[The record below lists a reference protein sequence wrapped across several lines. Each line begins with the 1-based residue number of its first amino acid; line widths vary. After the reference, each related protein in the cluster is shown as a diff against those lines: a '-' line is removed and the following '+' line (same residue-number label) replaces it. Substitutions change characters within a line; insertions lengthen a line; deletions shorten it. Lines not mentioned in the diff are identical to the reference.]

1 MDIKK
6 QEKKIFLIFVLSI
19 LFYTGFILFADV
31 KKILSVSAKFNWK
44 IIPLLLSFSF
54 LNYLFRF
61 FRWHYLL
68 KKINISLPVRKSFP
82 IFFSGISMT
91 VTPGKMG
98 EVLKAYLVKKETGNR
113 FSEMVPLLVF
123 ERMTDGVAMIVLA
136 LGGIYFF
143 RQSIIFFVFSSFL
156 VIAFT
161 IFVYA
166 KNFIVNLI
174 KKFEIRF
181 FHIKILDFAVIFFEN
196 SQKLLTG
203 KNLLVAVGLGII
215 AWAFE
220 GISLFLLVNQFN
232 SGATHQLPLQS
243 LFYCLFIFSFSS
255 IAGFLVL
262 IPGGVGV
269 AEGSITSFLMLFFN
283 MALPQAIFITLVF
296 RFVTLWFGV
305 SLGLLFL
312 IRWVKLF
319 SGDKFIPFDKKSPR
333 DA

>member
-6 QEKKIFLIFVLSI
+6 QERRISLIFILSI
-19 LFYTGFILFADV
+19 FFYTAFILLADI
-31 KKILSVSAKFNWK
+31 KKILSVSAQFNWK
-44 IIPLLLSFSF
+44 IIPLLLLITFF
-54 LNYLFRF
+54 NYVFRF

-68 KKINISLPVRKSFP
+68 KKINITLSAKKSFQ

-123 ERMTDGVAMIVLA
+123 ERMTDGIAMIILA
-136 LGGIYFF
+136 LGGVYFF
-143 RQSIIFFVFSSFL
+143 RQSIIFFIFSTLLVMAFIVF
-156 VIAFT
+156 IYT
-161 IFVYA
+161 
-166 KNFIVNLI
+166 KNFIVDLI
-174 KKFEIRF
+174 KQFEARF

-196 SQKLLTG
+196 SQKLLSG
-203 KNLLVAVGLGII
+203 RNLIIAVFLGII
-215 AWAFE
+215 AWSLE
-220 GISLFLLVNQFN
+220 GISLFLLVNQFVVETYH
-232 SGATHQLPLQS
+232 SMSLQG

-269 AEGSITSFLMLFFN
+269 AEGSITSFLMLFFK
-283 MALPQAIFITLVF
+283 MTLPQSIFLTLIF

-312 IRWVKLF
+312 LKVLNSPKRKSIR
-319 SGDKFIPFDKKSPR
+319 S
-333 DA
+333 

>member
-6 QEKKIFLIFVLSI
+6 QEKRILLIFIFSI
-19 LFYTGFILFADV
+19 LLYTVFILFADI

-44 IIPLLLSFSF
+44 IIPILLLLTL

-68 KKINISLPVRKSFP
+68 KKINIKLPFKKSFN

-113 FSEMVPLLVF
+113 FSEIVPLLVF
-123 ERMTDGVAMIVLA
+123 ERMTDGMAMIILA
-136 LGGIYFF
+136 LGGVYFF
-143 RQSIIFFVFSSFL
+143 RQSIIFFVFSTLL
-156 VIAFT
+156 VIGF
-161 IFVYA
+161 IVFIYA
-166 KNFIVNLI
+166 KDTVVNLI
-174 KKFEIRF
+174 KRFEKRF
-181 FHIKILDFAVIFFEN
+181 FHVKILDFAVAFFEN
-196 SQKLLTG
+196 SQKLLNSG
-203 KNLLVAVGLGII
+203 NLLVAVFLGII

-220 GISLFLLVNQFN
+220 GISLFLLVNQFMA
-232 SGATHQLPLQS
+232 GAIHESSLQA
-243 LFYCLFIFSFSS
+243 LFYSLFIFSFSS

-269 AEGSITSFLMLFFN
+269 AEGSITSFLMLFFK
-283 MALPQAIFITLVF
+283 MTLPSAIFITIIF

-305 SLGLLFL
+305 SMGLLFL
-312 IRWVKLF
+312 VWIL
-319 SGDKFIPFDKKSPR
+319 KKHQARFKS
-333 DA
+333 